1 MFEKLVKMNCY
12 SKNRMIKFIAK
23 NLLEKFYCCEIN
35 CIEIDKSILFAHH
48 ARGCTIIAA
57 KICENVVI
65 FQNVT
70 IGTNMRFNKISNE
83 WENIGN
89 PIICK
94 NVVIADGAKIFG
106 PIIIGE
112 NTVVAA
118 GSIITKDIPANSI
131 AFGINQFK
139 PKGNNY
145 DLLFNSNMINP
156 EKLIEANKKLIAIFK
171 ENNNKTGKSPLEDI
185 PRVKL
190 NITTQEIVEI
200 LQECRAGL

>member
-1 MFEKLVKMNCY
+1 MRE
-12 SKNRMIKFIAK
+12 IAG
-23 NLLEKFYCCEIN
+23 NLLEKFYCCEIK

-70 IGTNMRFNKISNE
+70 IGTNMRFNKINNE

-94 NVVIADGAKIFG
+94 NVVIADGAKILG
-106 PIIIGE
+106 PVIIGE

-118 GSIITKDIPANSI
+118 GAIITKDIPANSV
-131 AFGINQFK
+131 AFGVNQFK
-139 PKGNNY
+139 QKDNNY
-145 DLLFNSNMINP
+145 DLLFNSNMIDSV
-156 EKLIEANKKLIAIFK
+156 KLINENKKLI
-171 ENNNKTGKSPLEDI
+171 KTFNE
-185 PRVKL
+185 R
-190 NITTQEIVEI
+190 E
-200 LQECRAGL
+200 